1 MSDEYDRVRKDLED
15 AIRRNTLRKQ
25 NIKDLAIQDAIIYK
39 LGNFK
44 LEHLKDRALL
54 EYLKDRALLEIKG
67 DLQYFFIDGDL
78 LLIIED
84 NFSFREPKITK
95 LYKENF
101 TEVKTVKI
109 PPYRLEYLDRLIH
122 TRKPFASRIANCIR
136 SLDSQSDMMI
146 ERTLVEGLISLEK
159 LNEKY
164 ILELEQYKQRFGELK

>member
-44 LEHLKDRALL
+44 L

-136 SLDSQSDMMI
+136 SLHSQSDMMI

>member
-44 LEHLKDRALL
+44 L